1 MTVKMITI
9 DHVLGNVLRT
19 IEKRNWT
26 LPSNIV
32 PINVHVYL
40 GQSLQRPT

>member
-9 DHVLGNVLRT
+9 DHILGNVLRT

-26 LPSNIV
+26 HPSNIA
-32 PINVHVYL
+32 PSNVHVYQ

>member
-9 DHVLGNVLRT
+9 DHILGNVLRT
-19 IEKRNWT
+19 IEKRNSI
-26 LPSNIV
+26 LPSNIELS
-32 PINVHVYL
+32 NVHVYQ